1 MPREKKKE
9 KKMEFDFCERKM
21 WKIKR
26 MDGKEN
32 NRIFFFLRTVTE
44 IIFFEI
50 TMIELKI
57 IIKFPILNNNK
68 VD

>member
-1 MPREKKKE
+1 
-9 KKMEFDFCERKM
+9 MEFDFCERKT

-32 NRIFFFLRTVTE
+32 NRIFFLRTLIE
-44 IIFFEI
+44 IFLFFFEI

>member
-1 MPREKKKE
+1 MGKKIIELFFFKNG
-9 KKMEFDFCERKM
+9 D
-21 WKIKR
+21 
-26 MDGKEN
+26 
-32 NRIFFFLRTVTE
+32 RIFF
-44 IIFFEI
+44 FFEI